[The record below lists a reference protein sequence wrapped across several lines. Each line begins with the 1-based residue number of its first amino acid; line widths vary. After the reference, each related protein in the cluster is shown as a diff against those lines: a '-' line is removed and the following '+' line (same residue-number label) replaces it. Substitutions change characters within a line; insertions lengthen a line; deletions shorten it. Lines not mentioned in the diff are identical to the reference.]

1 MIVLD
6 IYYKFSFLLSRA
18 SLPAVAILS
27 FTTQEKT
34 MKQKVALVT
43 GAGQGIGKAIALRLA
58 KDGFAGAVVDYNSD
72 TAGQVAQEIR
82 HHGGNA
88 IALTAD
94 VSNRDQVFDAVRTA
108 HKQLGGF
115 HVIVNNAGIAPT
127 TLIEDITP
135 EIVDKVYNINVKG
148 VIWGIQAAVEAFKAQ
163 GQGGKI
169 INAASQAGH
178 VGNPELAVYSSSKF
192 AVRGLTQT
200 AARDLAPL
208 GITVNAYCP
217 GIVKTPMW
225 AEIDRQI
232 SEAAGK
238 PLGYGTAEFAKRITL
253 GRLSEPEDVAACVSY
268 LAGPDSDYMTGQA
281 LLIDG
286 GMVFN

>member
-1 MIVLD
+1 
-6 IYYKFSFLLSRA
+6 
-18 SLPAVAILS
+18 
-27 FTTQEKT
+27 

-43 GAGQGIGKAIALRLA
+43 GAGQGIGKAIACRLA
-58 KDGFAGAVVDYNSD
+58 KDGFAVAVVDFNAE
-72 TAGQVAQEIR
+72 TADRVAQEIKS
-82 HHGGNA
+82 HGGNA
-88 IALTAD
+88 ISLIAD
-94 VSNRDQVFDAVRTA
+94 VSDREQVFAAVHAARDR
-108 HKQLGGF
+108 LGDF
-115 HVIVNNAGIAPT
+115 NVIVNNAGIAPT

-148 VIWGIQAAVEAFKAQ
+148 VIWGIQAAVKVFRELDH
-163 GQGGKI
+163 GGKI

-200 AARDLAPL
+200 AARDLASL

-225 AEIDRQI
+225 AEIDRQV

-238 PLGYGTAEFAKRITL
+238 PLGYGTETFAKRITL

-268 LAGPDSDYMTGQA
+268 LAGPDSDYMTGQS

-286 GMVFN
+286 GMVFS

>member
-1 MIVLD
+1 
-6 IYYKFSFLLSRA
+6 
-18 SLPAVAILS
+18 
-27 FTTQEKT
+27 

-43 GAGQGIGKAIALRLA
+43 GAGQGIGKAIACRLA
-58 KDGFAGAVVDYNSD
+58 KDGFAVAVVDFNAE
-72 TAGQVAQEIR
+72 TADRVAQEIKS
-82 HHGGNA
+82 HGGNA
-88 IALTAD
+88 ISLIAD
-94 VSNRDQVFDAVRTA
+94 VSDREQVFAAVHAARDR
-108 HKQLGGF
+108 LGDF
-115 HVIVNNAGIAPT
+115 NVIVNNAGIAPT

-135 EIVDKVYNINVKG
+135 EIVDNVYNINVKG
-148 VIWGIQAAVEAFKAQ
+148 VIWGIQAAVKAFRELDH
-163 GQGGKI
+163 GGKI

-200 AARDLAPL
+200 AARDLASL

-225 AEIDRQI
+225 AEIDRQV

-238 PLGYGTAEFAKRITL
+238 PLGYGTETFAKRITL

-268 LAGPDSDYMTGQA
+268 LAGPDSDYMTGQS

-286 GMVFN
+286 GMVLS

>member
-1 MIVLD
+1 
-6 IYYKFSFLLSRA
+6 
-18 SLPAVAILS
+18 
-27 FTTQEKT
+27 

-43 GAGQGIGKAIALRLA
+43 GAGQGIGRAIAHRLA
-58 KDGFAGAVVDYNSD
+58 KEGFAVAVVDYNADS
-72 TAGQVAQEIR
+72 AGLVAQEIVQQ
-82 HHGGNA
+82 GGRA
-88 IALTAD
+88 IAFTAD
-94 VSNRDQVFDAVRTA
+94 VAEREQVFDAVRSA
-108 HKQLGGF
+108 RQRLGGF
-115 HVIVNNAGIAPT
+115 DVIVNNAGIAPT

-148 VIWGIQAAVEAFKAQ
+148 VIWGIQAAVEAFKAE
-163 GQGGKI
+163 GHGGKI

-200 AARDLAPL
+200 AARDLASL

-217 GIVKTPMW
+217 GIVNTPMW

-232 SEAAGK
+232 SQAAGK

-253 GRLSEPEDVAACVSY
+253 GRLSEPQDVAACVSF
-268 LAGPDSDYMTGQA
+268 LASPDSDYMTGQS

>member
-1 MIVLD
+1 
-6 IYYKFSFLLSRA
+6 
-18 SLPAVAILS
+18 
-27 FTTQEKT
+27 

-58 KDGFAGAVVDYNSD
+58 KDGFAVAVVDYNSD

-94 VSNRDQVFDAVRTA
+94 VSNRDQVFDAVRAA

-163 GQGGKI
+163 SQGGKI

-225 AEIDRQI
+225 EEIDRQI